1 MEVKRKHIIY
11 KEEFRRQAVEM
22 VIHSGKTQAQ
32 VARELGCSEYS
43 LNLWKKA
50 YLRQQA
56 PAEIDGQQRSPEQML
71 AEIRRLQKENEYL
84 KTAARDPRKSDEH
97 PGRGTESR
105 YAMIKEL
112 SVDFDIKE
120 CCEALRVSRSGYY
133 RWGQAEPSR
142 REKETFGASL
152 SALTPCPG

>member
-1 MEVKRKHIIY
+1 MEAKRKHIVY

-50 YLRQQA
+50 YLRQQG
-56 PAEIDGQQRSPEQML
+56 PAEIDGEQRNPEQMF

-84 KTAARDPRKSDEH
+84 KRQREILSLVLSN
-97 PGRGTESR
+97 RGIGNLPNCST
-105 YAMIKEL
+105 
-112 SVDFDIKE
+112 V
-120 CCEALRVSRSGYY
+120 
-133 RWGQAEPSR
+133 P
-142 REKETFGASL
+142 
-152 SALTPCPG
+152 P